1 VADGAPAP
9 GFDRVLAA
17 LIIGQ
22 LGLHGAMA
30 GVRLAAPLEVLRQDG
45 GTLRAGLLMALFALA
60 PVLTAMPAGR
70 LADRRGYHRPL
81 RLAVALTMAGALVAV
96 LAGWLQGAAHLA
108 GLALAAMLCGAG
120 ANVGLIAI
128 QRTAGRLAR
137 DNVQRM
143 RVFSWLGLAPALANA
158 AGPLLV
164 GVAIDT
170 AGFQAAYAVMLLLPL
185 VPLAT
190 SRRVPREAP
199 PAATATRPQGLAQA
213 ARELAALPG
222 MRRLLLVNWL
232 MSTAWDVH
240 TFAVPV
246 LGHDKGFNA
255 STIAL
260 VLASFTLSV
269 TAVRLVIPLLAHRVR
284 EQTVLRGAMLAT
296 GGVLI
301 AYPWA
306 GPAWAMAGLSMLLGL
321 ALGSVQPMI
330 MSVLHHLTPASRHGE
345 AIALRSMV
353 MNASGAVMPL
363 GFGAAGGWF
372 GVGWLFWAMG
382 AAVGSGNLAARGL
395 DTARRAG
402 AEG

>member
-1 VADGAPAP
+1 MAERAEAP

-30 GVRLAAPLEVLRQDG
+30 GVRLAAPLEVLRAG
-45 GTLRAGLLMALFALA
+45 GSPLRAGLLMALFAAA
-60 PVLTAMPAGR
+60 PVLIAMPAGR

-81 RLAVALTMAGALVAV
+81 RLAVALTMGGALAAV
-96 LAGWLQGAAHLA
+96 LAGWLAGGWHLA
-108 GLALAAMLCGAG
+108 GLGVAAVLCGAG

-170 AGFQAAYAVMLLLPL
+170 AGFQAAYALMLLLPL

-190 SRRVPREAP
+190 ARRVPRETPLAVAEQ
-199 PAATATRPQGLAQA
+199 AARSGVAQS
-213 ARELAALPG
+213 ARELAMLPG
-222 MRRLLLVNWL
+222 MRRLMLVNWL
-232 MSTAWDVH
+232 MSTSWDVH
-240 TFAVPV
+240 SFAVPV
-246 LGHDKGFNA
+246 LGHERGFNA

-296 GGVLI
+296 GGVLL

-306 GPAWAMAGLSMLLGL
+306 GAAWAMAGLSMLLGL

-330 MSVLHHLTPASRHGE
+330 MSVLHHLTPAARHGE

-363 GFGAAGGWF
+363 GFGAAGAWL
-372 GVGWLFWAMG
+372 GVAGLFWAMG
-382 AAVGSGNLAARGL
+382 LAVASGHLAARGFE
-395 DTARRAG
+395 TG
-402 AEG
+402 SKG